1 MLSAFG
7 GIYDDDVK
15 EAISSKVL
23 FKSEA
28 PVYKVV
34 KISPD
39 LCLGFLKG
47 NLSFCRKTH
56 DECGA
61 KHGGEGSVQFAV
73 EALVLAK
80 SATSAFGP
88 PLLETGALD
97 LDLME
102 KSYLAEYHLLN
113 GISPARRSGP

>member
-1 MLSAFG
+1 M
-7 GIYDDDVK
+7 
-15 EAISSKVL
+15 
-23 FKSEA
+23 
-28 PVYKVV
+28 

-61 KHGGEGSVQFAV
+61 KHGGEGSLKFAV
-73 EALVLAK
+73 EALGLVK

-88 PLLETGALD
+88 PLLETEALES
-97 LDLME
+97 DLME
-102 KSYLAEYHLLN
+102 NILSSRVSFAEWNLTW
-113 GISPARRSGP
+113 